1 MKRVLVLFVALL
13 TVAVSF
19 ASKIE
24 RVEPTFWWTG
34 MKNEKLQ
41 IMVYGE
47 NLAGL
52 SPSIDYAGVT
62 LLETIN
68 VDSPNYLFLYLTISE
83 DAKAGTFPITFK
95 EGKKVKLTVDYT
107 LKERDPN
114 SSQKPGYTTEDV
126 IYLVTPDRFV
136 NGDPSNDNIEGMPDK
151 VNRDNLN
158 NGRHGGDIR
167 GVINSLD
174 YLDDLGFTAVWVNP
188 LLENNMKDFSYHGYS
203 TTDFYKVDPRFGSN
217 EEYLE
222 LADTAREKGM
232 KIIMDM
238 IMNHCGSEHW
248 WMSDLPTKDWI
259 NFQDSDYIG
268 CNHIRTT
275 LRDPYTSEI
284 DKVHFTDGWF
294 VPTMPDMNQR
304 NPLLSDYLIQNT
316 LWWIEYLGLAGIRMD
331 TYPYSDKE
339 FMAKWTHAIVDEY
352 PNFKTVGEE
361 WSIDPTVLAYWQIG
375 KDNHDGYKSY
385 LSGLLDFPLQDA
397 VVKGLKDA
405 EGHEKG
411 IASIY
416 LMLSRDYL
424 YPNAYDHVV
433 FPDNH
438 DMSRIFTQ
446 LDEDYDLYKLAMV
459 FFSTT
464 RGTPQI
470 YYGTEILMSNKGT
483 DSHGVIRTGFPGGW
497 EGDTVNAFTGEGLT
511 DQQKDAQAF
520 VKRLLNWRKTS
531 DAVHNGKIMHY
542 YPRHGVYTYFR
553 YTDDEK
559 VMVIMNKSDKEQTL
573 DTGYYAER
581 IAKGENA
588 VDILTDQ
595 AYTIGE
601 TITIAPKTVV
611 VLDFK

>member
-1 MKRVLVLFVALL
+1 MLFVVLL

-19 ASKIE
+19 ASKVE

-47 NLAGL
+47 DLAGL
-52 SPSIDYAGVT
+52 VPSIDYPGVT
-62 LLETIN
+62 LEETIM
-68 VDSPNYLFLYLTISE
+68 VDSPNYLFLYLKIGETAE
-83 DAKAGTFPITFK
+83 AGTFPITFK
-95 EGKKVKLTVDYT
+95 SGKKVKLTVDYT
-107 LKERDPN
+107 LKEREPN

-136 NGDPSNDNIEGMPDK
+136 NGDPSNDNVEGMPDK
-151 VNRDNLN
+151 MNRDDING
-158 NGRHGGDIR
+158 GRHGGDIR

-174 YLDDLGFTAVWVNP
+174 YLDDMGFTAVWVNP
-188 LLENNMKDFSYHGYS
+188 LLENNMDSFSYHGYS
-203 TTDFYKVDPRFGSN
+203 TTDFYKVDPRFGTN

-222 LADTAREKGM
+222 LANTARDKGM
-232 KIIMDM
+232 KLIMDM
-238 IMNHCGSEHW
+238 IMNHCGSQHW
-248 WMSDLPTKDWI
+248 WMEDLPTKDWI
-259 NFQDSDYIG
+259 NFQEEGFVPCS
-268 CNHIRTT
+268 HVRTT
-275 LRDPYTSEI
+275 LRDPYTSDV
-284 DKVHFTDGWF
+284 DKKLFTDGWF
-294 VPTMPDMNQR
+294 VKTMPDMNQR

-331 TYPYSDKE
+331 TYPYSDKD

-361 WSIDPTVLAYWQIG
+361 WTIDPTVRAYWQKG
-375 KDNHDGYKSY
+375 KENHDGYESS
-385 LSGLLDFPLQDA
+385 LTGLLDFPLQDA
-397 VVKGLKDA
+397 VVKGLKDD

-416 LMLSRDYL
+416 LMLTHDYL
-424 YPNAYDHVV
+424 YPNAYDHVI

-470 YYGTEILMSNKGT
+470 YYGTEILMSNKGS
-483 DSHGVIRTGFPGGW
+483 DSHGVIRTDFPGGW
-497 EGDTVNAFTGEGLT
+497 EGDSVNAFTGEGLT
-511 DQQKDAQAF
+511 DQQLDAQAF
-520 VKRLLNWRKTS
+520 TKRLLNWRKTS

-542 YPRHGVYTYFR
+542 YPKDGVYVYFR
-553 YTDDEK
+553 YTDDDK
-559 VMVIMNKSDKEQTL
+559 VMVIMNKSDKEQTF
-573 DTGYYAER
+573 DTARFSER
-581 IAKGENA
+581 VSQGETA
-588 VDILTDQ
+588 TEVLTNQ
-595 AYTIGE
+595 PTAIGE
-601 TITIAPKTVV
+601 TITIAPKSAM